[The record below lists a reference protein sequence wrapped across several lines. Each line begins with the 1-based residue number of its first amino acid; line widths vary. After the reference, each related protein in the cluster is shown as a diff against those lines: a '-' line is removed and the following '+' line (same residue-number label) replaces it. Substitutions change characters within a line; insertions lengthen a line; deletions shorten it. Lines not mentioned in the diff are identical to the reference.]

1 MELRTNRMTTDGRLT
16 EKSMFSITETISV
29 PLTEDFISSYVNC
42 TNKQKKIIKIKTKN
56 QQINNKKKRTK
67 TKHTKTK
74 FCSLWPFVALSLLFH
89 WSRLNLL
96 KSFMSFTEKCNRS
109 NDLFIVSF

>member
-1 MELRTNRMTTDGRLT
+1 MTTDGRLT

-56 QQINNKKKRTK
+56 KNKKTMR
-67 TKHTKTK
+67 
-74 FCSLWPFVALSLLFH
+74 
-89 WSRLNLL
+89 
-96 KSFMSFTEKCNRS
+96 
-109 NDLFIVSF
+109 

>member
-1 MELRTNRMTTDGRLT
+1 MTVRIFKLGAIFGSWSGTSALATLRTNRMTTDGRLT

-56 QQINNKKKRTK
+56 KNKKTMR
-67 TKHTKTK
+67 
-74 FCSLWPFVALSLLFH
+74 
-89 WSRLNLL
+89 
-96 KSFMSFTEKCNRS
+96 
-109 NDLFIVSF
+109 